1 MEVVVSIATILAA
14 LAFTGMCVYIIVT
27 LMAAK
32 TLIEGITN
40 HLGDVVGV
48 LREVKDKVGPTLESV
63 NKVTLKVHDIAEKA
77 EQGMGTIDNTLL
89 KVDGMVGR
97 LTDMEARVQ
106 QKVEAPIIK
115 AASAVSGVTKAV
127 GAFYSSL
134 KNGSENKNGVAITR
148 VDDDNAH

>member
-14 LAFTGMCVYIIVT
+14 IAFAGMCAYIVVT

-32 TLIEGITN
+32 TLMEGITN
-40 HLGDVVGV
+40 HLGDVVGI
-48 LREVKDKVGPTLESV
+48 LREVKDQVGPTLESV
-63 NKVTLKVHDIAEKA
+63 NKVTLKIHDIAEKA

-127 GAFYSSL
+127 GAFYSTL
-134 KNGSENKNGVAITR
+134 KNGSHNRDGLVVRNT
-148 VDDDNAH
+148 DDMAH

>member
-14 LAFTGMCVYIIVT
+14 LAFTGMCVYIIIT

-40 HLGDVVGV
+40 HMGDAVGIM
-48 LREVKDKVGPTLESV
+48 REVKDQVGPTLESV

-77 EQGMGTIDNTLL
+77 EQGMMTIDNTLL

-97 LTDMEARVQ
+97 LADLEGRVQ

-127 GAFYSSL
+127 GAFYSTL
-134 KNGSENKNGVAITR
+134 KKGPVHRNGVAIEQRT
-148 VDDDNAH
+148 DDMAH

>member
-14 LAFTGMCVYIIVT
+14 LAFTGMCVYIVVT

-32 TLIEGITN
+32 TLIESITN
-40 HLGDVVGV
+40 HIGDVVGIM
-48 LREVKDKVGPTLESV
+48 REVKDKVGPTLESV

-77 EQGMGTIDNTLL
+77 EQGMMTVDNTLL
-89 KVDGMVGR
+89 KVDAMVGR

-115 AASAVSGVTKAV
+115 AATAVSGVTKAV

-134 KNGSENKNGVAITR
+134 KNGQERRDGLAVKQT
-148 VDDDNAH
+148 DDMAH